1 MTDQVTLRNPTTRT
15 PRPGSDG
22 ADPGPTAERVAWPEH
37 AIVASLLSIGVSY
50 TDAWHM
56 SPLDSLRLLA
66 ITSADRIPPTERI
79 DGAVMGTEADAR
91 AIFGGAKDF

>member
-22 ADPGPTAERVAWPEH
+22 AGPDPTTERIAWPEH

-56 SPLDSLRLLA
+56 SPLDSWRLLA
-66 ITSADRIPPTERI
+66 IAQADCIPPDDRQGGE
-79 DGAVMGTEADAR
+79 VMGTAADAR
-91 AIFGGAKDF
+91 AVLGNF